1 MAEEMNYDDGTDE
14 RRVQVRRD
22 QDNFV
27 VTIDDR
33 PYTVQAEL
41 IGPGQLQITMNNK
54 VYTCAIAQEGNRRFV
69 FLDGKLYELRKIE
82 KPAYTTYEHSSPA
95 DSTILSDYSE
105 GDVISPMP
113 GRIVKLLVQEG
124 DIVESGQDLLIVE
137 AMKMENRIKSPY
149 SGRVTC
155 IHFQEGDQISDGAPL
170 MEIEPLKPDHVGKI
184 V

>member
-1 MAEEMNYDDGTDE
+1 MAEEMNYDDGTNE

-27 VTIDDR
+27 VTIDER

-41 IGPGQLQITMNNK
+41 IGPDQIQITMDNK
-54 VYTCAIAQEGNRRFV
+54 VYTCAIGQEGNRRFV
-69 FLDGKLYELRKIE
+69 FLDGKLYELRKVE
-82 KPAYTTYEHSSPA
+82 KTAFTSYEHGDLP
-95 DSTILSDYSE
+95 DSTMLSDESE

-113 GRIVKLLVQEG
+113 GRIVKILVQEA

-155 IHFQEGDQISDGAPL
+155 IHFQEGDQISDGTPL
-170 MEIEPLKPDHVGKI
+170 MEIDPLNTDHVEK
-184 V
+184 

>member
-1 MAEEMNYDDGTDE
+1 MVEEMNYDDGTNE

-27 VTIDDR
+27 VTIDER

-41 IGPGQLQITMNNK
+41 IGPGQIQITMDNK
-54 VYTCAIAQEGNRRFV
+54 VYTCAIVQEGNRRFV
-69 FLDGKLYELRKIE
+69 FLDGKLYELRKVE
-82 KPAYTTYEHSSPA
+82 KPAFTSYEHGALP
-95 DSTILSDYSE
+95 DSTILSDESE

-113 GRIVKLLVQEG
+113 GRIVKILVRED

-155 IHFQEGDQISDGAPL
+155 IHFQEGDQISDGTPL
-170 MEIEPLKPDHVGKI
+170 MEIDPLNTDHVEK
-184 V
+184 